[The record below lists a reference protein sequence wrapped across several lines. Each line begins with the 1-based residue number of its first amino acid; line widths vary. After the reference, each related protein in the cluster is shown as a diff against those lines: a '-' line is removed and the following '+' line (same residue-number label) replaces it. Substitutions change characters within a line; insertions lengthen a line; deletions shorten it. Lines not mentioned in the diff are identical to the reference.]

1 MSDSTS
7 TGPNPAL
14 PSTPKKPKRWK
25 RALFFLVVLAL
36 GSLGASM
43 YFLSYPIGWPALGH
57 SSEQSLD
64 ERVAALTTRL
74 DNATQAQSEAQA
86 RFEEALAES
95 RSRVEALSEQL
106 NARTRQLEGIE
117 ARLRDNTEALDQQ
130 ALADERARQARQQ
143 NKRAI
148 DALSQTLTDTIDQW
162 DDGAVPATLDDQA
175 VRALAREQ
183 ARIVG
188 VVQRL
193 TEAEQHL
200 KRLEVDNALNAYQAG
215 LGLLR
220 DQTSR
225 RLQRLADQL
234 EREYQ
239 AIQSWPRVDWA
250 GHQRAVIDVGEA
262 LRSGQSATSEAATSP
277 ESARQAVTASAASA
291 DAATGESL
299 WTRIQTAAAALV
311 NVRPRDPAQLS
322 AHEQA
327 IVRAMLSQRLLLLE
341 SAIATRDVA
350 MVSRHAA
357 QVMRDLDTLGFEQID
372 RSVFNDL
379 VGLEALDW
387 PNDAQPPAQAKST
400 AQALLDPP

>member
-1 MSDSTS
+1 M
-7 TGPNPAL
+7 G
-14 PSTPKKPKRWK
+14 
-25 RALFFLVVLAL
+25 LVVLAL
-36 GSLGASM
+36 GGLGASM
-43 YFLSYPIGWPALGH
+43 YFLGYPIGWPALGD
-57 SSEQSLD
+57 SSKPSPD
-64 ERVAALTTRL
+64 ERVVALTTRV
-74 DNATQAQSEAQA
+74 DNATQAQSEALA
-86 RFEEALAES
+86 RLEEALEAS
-95 RSRVEALSEQL
+95 RSRVEDLSGQL
-106 NARTRQLEGIE
+106 NARTRQLERIE

-148 DALSQTLTDTIDQW
+148 DRLSQTLTDTIARW
-162 DDGAVPATLDDQA
+162 DEGAVPATIDDQA

-188 VVQRL
+188 VLQRL

-200 KRLEVDNALNAYQAG
+200 IRLEVNNALKAYEAG

-220 DQTSR
+220 DPTSR
-225 RLQRLADQL
+225 RVQRLADQL

-239 AIQSWPRVDWA
+239 AIQSWPQVDWA
-250 GHQRAVIDVGEA
+250 AHQRAVIDLGEA

-277 ESARQAVTASAASA
+277 ESARQAVTASAN
-291 DAATGESL
+291 AAEGESL
-299 WTRIQTAAAALV
+299 WTRIQTAASALV

-327 IVRAMLSQRLLLLE
+327 TVRAMLSQRLLLLE

-350 MVSRHAA
+350 MVARHAE
-357 QVMRDLDTLGFEQID
+357 QVMRDLDALGLEKID
-372 RSVFNDL
+372 RSALNAMA
-379 VGLEALDW
+379 GLKTLDW
-387 PNDAQPPAQAKST
+387 PDDAQPPAQAKST

>member
-7 TGPNPAL
+7 TEPNPAL

-36 GSLGASM
+36 GSLGVSM

-57 SSEQSLD
+57 SSEPSLD

-162 DDGAVPATLDDQA
+162 DEGAVPATVDDQA

-188 VVQRL
+188 VLQRL

-200 KRLEVDNALNAYQAG
+200 KRLEVDSALKAYEAG

-239 AIQSWPRVDWA
+239 AIQSWPQVDWA

-262 LRSGQSATSEAATSP
+262 LRSGHSATSQAATSP
-277 ESARQAVTASAASA
+277 ESARQAVAASA
-291 DAATGESL
+291 NAAEGESL
-299 WTRIQTAAAALV
+299 WRRIQTAASALV

>member
-1 MSDSTS
+1 
-7 TGPNPAL
+7 
-14 PSTPKKPKRWK
+14 
-25 RALFFLVVLAL
+25 
-36 GSLGASM
+36 M

-57 SSEQSLD
+57 SSEPSLD
-64 ERVAALTTRL
+64 ERVVALTTRL
-74 DNATQAQSEAQA
+74 DNATQAQSEALA
-86 RFEEALAES
+86 RLEEALEAS
-95 RSRVEALSEQL
+95 RSRVEDLSGQL

-162 DDGAVPATLDDQA
+162 DEGAVPATIDDQA

-188 VVQRL
+188 VLQRL

-200 KRLEVDNALNAYQAG
+200 QRLEVDSALKAYEAG

-239 AIQSWPRVDWA
+239 AIQSWPQVDWA

-262 LRSGQSATSEAATSP
+262 LRSGLPAPMPPKANRFGHGS
-277 ESARQAVTASAASA
+277 R
-291 DAATGESL
+291 
-299 WTRIQTAAAALV
+299 R
-311 NVRPRDPAQLS
+311 RPRPWSMCDPVTPRNCPRMNKPPFGRCCLNGCCCWKARS
-322 AHEQA
+322 PH
-327 IVRAMLSQRLLLLE
+327 AM
-341 SAIATRDVA
+341 
-350 MVSRHAA
+350 
-357 QVMRDLDTLGFEQID
+357 
-372 RSVFNDL
+372 
-379 VGLEALDW
+379 W
-387 PNDAQPPAQAKST
+387 PWWAGTPHR
-400 AQALLDPP
+400 